1 MPGLTR
7 QTAEF
12 AAAISPKTVP
22 KSAADGARIGI
33 ADCVGVMLAGADE
46 EAPRIVAETVP
57 TSTSNDGAPEI
68 PSGRNL
74 SAPDAALVN
83 GVAAH
88 VLDYDDVALAGHPST
103 VLVPALLAEGWTLN
117 ASGADVLAAYVAGY
131 EIWALLQELEPGS
144 LHERGFHP
152 TAVLGSIATAAAC
165 ARLHNLDADKTQNAI
180 AIGASLASGLVANFG
195 SMTKSYHAGRTA
207 QNGVIAARLAQKGFT
222 GSADALEHQAGF
234 MKAHSASGAA
244 IVDVAKSDLGT
255 NWRLPKAGICVK
267 RYPIC
272 YATHRSI
279 DAMIALASKHDLKA
293 DAVDQIR
300 VHTGDAQRLMLRN
313 TSPKTGLEAKFS
325 MEFAMASAIVAR
337 RVGLSELTD
346 EFVRRPEVVD
356 IMTKVQCTTTSERVP
371 GWDQPFAPDDRVSVV
386 LKSGEVIAHEPVAFP
401 KGSWQRPLTREEL
414 AEKFIDCATRKFSRE
429 HATQLFDQLWS
440 LSELRS
446 VRDLKVTEHMVR
458 H

>member
-1 MPGLTR
+1 MTGLTR

-12 AAAISPKTVP
+12 ASAISPKSVP
-22 KSAADGARIGI
+22 RECTDGARIGI
-33 ADCVGVMLAGADE
+33 TDCVGVMLAGADE
-46 EAPRIVAETVP
+46 EAPRIVAGTVP
-57 TSTSNDGAPEI
+57 TSTSNDAAPEI

-103 VLVPALLAEGWTLN
+103 VLVPALLAEGWTLD
-117 ASGADVLAAYVAGY
+117 STGADVMSAYVAGY

-165 ARLHNLDADKTQNAI
+165 ARLHGLDADATQNAI
-180 AIGASLASGLVANFG
+180 AIGASMASGLVANFG
-195 SMTKSYHAGRTA
+195 SMTKSLHAGRTA
-207 QNGVIAARLAQKGFT
+207 QNGVLAARLAAKGFT
-222 GSADALEHQAGF
+222 GSADALEHSAGF
-234 MKAHSASGAA
+234 MRAHSASGAA
-244 IVDVAKSDLGT
+244 KVEAKDGDLGS

-279 DAMIALASKHDLKA
+279 DAMIELARKHDLKA
-293 DAVDQIR
+293 DAVDEIR

-325 MEFAMASAIVAR
+325 MEFAMASALVAR

-346 EFVRRPEVVD
+346 DFVRKPDVVS
-356 IMTKVQCTTTSERVP
+356 IMGKVHTTTTDARVP

-386 LKSGEVIAHEPVAFP
+386 LKNGQVIEHEPVAFP
-401 KGSWQRPLTREEL
+401 KGSWQKPLTREEL
-414 AEKFIDCATRKFSRE
+414 AEKFIDCATRRFDRPQSV
-429 HATQLFDQLWS
+429 ALFDQLWS
-440 LSELRS
+440 LSDLGS
-446 VRDLKVTEHMVR
+446 VRELKVTQLMTR
-458 H
+458 N

>member
-1 MPGLTR
+1 MTSLTR

-12 AAAISPKTVP
+12 ASAISPKAVP
-22 KSAADGARIGI
+22 RECTDGARIGI
-33 ADCVGVMLAGADE
+33 TDCVGVMLAGANE
-46 EAPRIVAETVP
+46 EAPRIVAGTVP
-57 TSTSNDGAPEI
+57 TSTSNDAAPEI
-68 PSGRNL
+68 PSGRHL

-103 VLVPALLAEGWTLN
+103 VLVPALLAEGWTLDL
-117 ASGADVLAAYVAGY
+117 SGADIMSAYVAGY

-165 ARLHNLDADKTQNAI
+165 ARLHGLDADRTQNAI
-180 AIGASLASGLVANFG
+180 AIGASMASGLVANFG
-195 SMTKSYHAGRTA
+195 SMTKSLHAGRTA
-207 QNGVIAARLAQKGFT
+207 QNGVLAARLAAKGFT
-222 GSADALEHQAGF
+222 GSADALEHPAGF

-244 IVDVAKSDLGT
+244 KVEAKDGDLGS

-279 DAMIALASKHDLKA
+279 DAMIELARKHDLKA
-293 DAVDQIR
+293 DAVEEIR

-325 MEFAMASAIVAR
+325 MEFAMASALVAR

-346 EFVRRPEVVD
+346 EFVRKPDVVST
-356 IMTKVQCTTTSERVP
+356 MGKVRTTTTDARVP

-386 LKSGEVIAHEPVAFP
+386 LKSGQVIEHEPVAFP

-414 AEKFIDCATRKFSRE
+414 ADKFVDCASRRFDR
-429 HATQLFDQLWS
+429 AQSIALFDQLWS
-440 LSELRS
+440 LSDLGS
-446 VRDLKVTEHMVR
+446 VRELKIIEPITR
-458 H
+458 N